1 MNILLLEDDYDYKNS
16 IKEYLEALNY
26 TVDDFEN
33 GSEAYDAIYE
43 KNYHLLILDIR
54 VPGLS
59 GYEIVKNL
67 REDKNNIPVIFITSL
82 TDINNL
88 SMGYELGCNDYI
100 KKPFSPKEL
109 KYRVE
114 QLIKSFYFTL
124 NENRIVIDDQF
135 SYDISTMQ
143 LYKNDKLVNL
153 TKKELEILFVLIT
166 NKDCYVNVEQL
177 RCKVWNEKYINEA
190 DIRVFIKNIRDKTS
204 KNFIETKRGL
214 GYKIARPNQ

>member
-1 MNILLLEDDYDYKNS
+1 MNILLLEDDFDYKNT
-16 IKEYLEALNY
+16 IKEYLQSLDY
-26 TVDDFEN
+26 CVDDFEN
-33 GSEAYDAIYE
+33 GEEAFHAIYE

-59 GYEIVKNL
+59 GYEIVKNI

-124 NENRIVIDDQF
+124 NENRIKINETF
-135 SYDISTMQ
+135 SYDTNTRQ
-143 LYKNDKLVNL
+143 LYKD
-153 TKKELEILFVLIT
+153 ELLL
-166 NKDCYVNVEQL
+166 L
-177 RCKVWNEKYINEA
+177 
-190 DIRVFIKNIRDKTS
+190 
-204 KNFIETKRGL
+204 
-214 GYKIARPNQ
+214 